1 MGIDQIQGLQRKLS
15 RILGTGDFYNN
26 SNGHVSLISL
36 YCTADISGENWA
48 QVAYKTP
55 LLKYS
60 YWFGLSC

>member
-36 YCTADISGENWA
+36 YCTADISGEN
-48 QVAYKTP
+48 
-55 LLKYS
+55 
-60 YWFGLSC
+60 